1 MLMRERIVL
10 RDETDKETGRIVN
23 ADEASQELVCYIM
36 SAPIGAEQFMQI
48 ARGHWEVELFHF
60 SLDTAYLEDR
70 CTARKGNAMQNRSL
84 LRKLVMNLAR
94 LDDDPKMAGR
104 SQKGRQIQYRHSY
117 ESCEKMI
124 FGILPRRYEELM

>member
-1 MLMRERIVL
+1 
-10 RDETDKETGRIVN
+10 
-23 ADEASQELVCYIM
+23 M

-60 SLDTAYLEDR
+60 SLDTAYMEDR